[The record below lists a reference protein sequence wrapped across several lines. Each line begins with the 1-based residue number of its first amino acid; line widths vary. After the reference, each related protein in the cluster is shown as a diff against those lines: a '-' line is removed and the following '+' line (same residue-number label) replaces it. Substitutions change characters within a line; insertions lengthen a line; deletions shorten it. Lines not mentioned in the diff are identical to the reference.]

1 MTDLRDTASADAPL
15 RPRDLLAT
23 QCVCGY
29 SLASLDVLTCPECG
43 TMRPSRR
50 EEQLHGFT
58 ADQRHHLLVV
68 IFAAGSVLSVV
79 PAVLAGR
86 HAILT
91 GRLADEALV
100 AVCVFAVY
108 FAGLLAMLRW
118 SKPLA
123 KHKRASS
130 WVIVLAAA
138 PLLML
143 CVCLPASF
151 AVTW

>member
-1 MTDLRDTASADAPL
+1 MSDRQDAKPAHAPL

-23 QCVCGY
+23 QCSCGY
-29 SLASLDVLTCPECG
+29 NLATLDVLTCPECG
-43 TMRPSRR
+43 NVRPSRR
-50 EEQLHGFT
+50 EEQLQGFT

-68 IFAAGSVLSVV
+68 IFASGSVLSAV
-79 PAVLAGR
+79 PAFLAGR
-86 HAILT
+86 HALLT

-143 CVCLPASF
+143 CVFC
-151 AVTW
+151 AVSAMVS